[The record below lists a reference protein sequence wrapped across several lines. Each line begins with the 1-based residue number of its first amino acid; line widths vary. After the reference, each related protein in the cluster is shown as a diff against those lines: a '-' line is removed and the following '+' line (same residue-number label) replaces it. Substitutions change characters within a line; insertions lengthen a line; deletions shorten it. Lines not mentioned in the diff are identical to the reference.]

1 MSIDNPRCCYC
12 WSSKKEDEKENDNSP
27 YLEKQHEKKMVMA
40 VSQRN
45 NKKMKEKI
53 GNGHG

>member
-40 VSQRN
+40 VS
-45 NKKMKEKI
+45 
-53 GNGHG
+53 